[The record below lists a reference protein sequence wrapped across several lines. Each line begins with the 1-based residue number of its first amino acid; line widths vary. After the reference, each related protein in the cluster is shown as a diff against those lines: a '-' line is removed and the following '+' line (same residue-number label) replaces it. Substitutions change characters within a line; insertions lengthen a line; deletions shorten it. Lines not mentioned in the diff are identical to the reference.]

1 MVRRG
6 IRDGV
11 ALFVVFVVFV
21 LAVLFAL
28 LVYMVLFVTLL
39 LEVFRCVMEDVVI

>member
-6 IRDGV
+6 IWDGV

-21 LAVLFAL
+21 LAVSFAL
-28 LVYMVLFVTLL
+28 LVTVLLVTLL
-39 LEVFRCVMEDVVI
+39 LEVFGCVMEDVII